1 MSWRD
6 GACALFGH
14 AVDNRRFAAARG
26 SRRCVSCGQASL
38 PLDGRTIRVRHTLSC
53 FLGRHDYRR
62 THTRHGHDE
71 YVCVR
76 CGHPLL
82 FASGANP
89 YAARPAFRKKVRYLC
104 GLTGHAVHVVC
115 ARNGFTEYAC
125 GCGHSFLLP
134 RPGLRR
140 VWHPARCVAGGH
152 RVRFVERRAG
162 HDEFRCRDCGHP
174 FAFVPPAPRVEA
186 QPATGRRG
194 AAARRLQAS
203 SRA

>member
-1 MSWRD
+1 MGWRD
-6 GACALFGH
+6 WTCAVVGH

-26 SRRCVSCGQASL
+26 PRRCVCCRRTSL
-38 PLDGRTIRVRHTLSC
+38 PLDGRTIRVRHTLTC

-62 THTRHGHDE
+62 TGARHGHDE

-82 FASGANP
+82 FASEANP
-89 YAARPAFRKKVRYLC
+89 YGAAAAFRKKVRYLC
-104 GLTGHAVHVVC
+104 GVTGHAVHVVC
-115 ARNGFTEYAC
+115 ARHGFTEYAC
-125 GCGHSFLLP
+125 GCGHSFLLA

-152 RVRFVERRAG
+152 RVRLVERRAG

-174 FAFVPPAPRVEA
+174 FAFVPPPAADVLSPERAERPAAPA
-186 QPATGRRG
+186 
-194 AAARRLQAS
+194 QAS